1 MRTESTGVTRWS
13 ITRGAFGRGAMR
25 ALALAAL
32 ATLTALTTGAC
43 GPGEA
48 KAPNPTR
55 PLDERRAIEVIR
67 RAIRNEGE
75 NPDPGRDEPLVNGA
89 KPVHIDVGVKG
100 HAYGVAYITS
110 EEAEALA
117 TAIPTANKKDEKLKL
132 VRAGAGGDVHVV
144 LLYQQNYLYDDLAGE
159 VHEKT
164 TITAESALAR
174 DVQDFVTYARSQKY
188 K

>member
-1 MRTESTGVTRWS
+1 MRTQSVGAGRWASTGR
-13 ITRGAFGRGAMR
+13 
-25 ALALAAL
+25 ALAAL
-32 ATLTALTTGAC
+32 IALAAVGC

-75 NPDPGRDEPLVNGA
+75 SPDAGRDEPLTRSGT
-89 KPVHIDVGVKG
+89 PIHIDVGVKG
-100 HAYGVAYITS
+100 HAYGIAYITS
-110 EEAEALA
+110 EDAESMG
-117 TAIPTANKKDEKLKL
+117 TAIPAANKKEEKLKL
-132 VRAGAGGDVHVV
+132 TSAGPEGEIHIV
-144 LLYQQNYLYDDLAGE
+144 LLYQQNYLYDDLTGE
-159 VHEKT
+159 AHEKT

-174 DVQDFVTYARSQKY
+174 DVQDFITHARTKKY